1 LPLNRSL
8 TRLLLSSGPQE
19 RTPLQSI
26 GRRLG
31 VSQQVVSMMQ
41 VAVLTVLPA
50 AVAFAAAMDLFTM
63 KIPNPI
69 SVLLVLGFFPMA
81 VFAGLDPWSIA
92 DHLGAGVLML
102 VVGVLLFLPGW
113 FGGGDAKL
121 MAAIGLWIGADNL
134 LTYMLYVALAGGLIA
149 MVFFS
154 VRAVPLP
161 RALLGEAWALR
172 LHGHGSGIPY
182 GLALAGGALLV
193 YPHTVWFTALGG

>member
-1 LPLNRSL
+1 
-8 TRLLLSSGPQE
+8 
-19 RTPLQSI
+19 
-26 GRRLG
+26 
-31 VSQQVVSMMQ
+31 MMQ

-69 SVLLVLGFFPMA
+69 SVLLVLAFFPMA
-81 VFAGLDPWSIA
+81 LLAGLGPWSIA
-92 DHLGAGVLML
+92 DHLAAGVLML
-102 VVGVLLFLPGW
+102 VVGVLLFIPGW

-134 LTYMLYVALAGGLIA
+134 LAYTLYVALAGGLIA
-149 MVFFS
+149 VVFFS

-172 LHGHGSGIPY
+172 LHRHDSGIPY
-182 GLALAGGALLV
+182 GLALAGGALLI
-193 YPHTVWFTALGG
+193 YPHTVWFSALGG